1 MRTLGISERR
11 NNQQRPTCH
20 GYVCLYSCVAE
31 FNDDILGVGASLETL
46 NLPYRYEVYSNIATE
61 DLASEL
67 LKVESLMLSSIS
79 SETRLDSCELSPVY
93 GQVAFD
99 SDLHDW
105 LFPDATLSNEL
116 IVSLAS
122 SPVDVA
128 DTVNRKY
135 FLCT

>member
-1 MRTLGISERR
+1 MRTLVNRR

-31 FNDDILGVGASLETL
+31 FNDDIGASLETL
-46 NLPYRYEVYSNIATE
+46 NLPYRYEVYSNIETE

-67 LKVESLMLSSIS
+67 LKVESLMLSSLS
-79 SETRLDSCELSPVY
+79 SETKLDSCELSPVY

-99 SDLHDW
+99 SNLHDW
-105 LFPDATLSNEL
+105 LYPDAALSNEI

-128 DTVNRKY
+128 DTKNRKY
-135 FLCT
+135 FLQYALYHT